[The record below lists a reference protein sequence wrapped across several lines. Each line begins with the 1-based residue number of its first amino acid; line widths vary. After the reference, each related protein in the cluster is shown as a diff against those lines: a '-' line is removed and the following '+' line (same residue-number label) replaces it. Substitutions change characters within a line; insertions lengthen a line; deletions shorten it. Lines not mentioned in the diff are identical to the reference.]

1 MKREKIYA
9 ILMVAIMALASG
21 CGNTEDADK
30 AGTSTAESSAS
41 EIAESGNSDATDRK
55 TVESESSS
63 TDAKDIDSM
72 IVEKDD
78 SELDMKA
85 YHYSME
91 DRTFCDD
98 GEDVFGAV
106 FFDESNLTNYVTT
119 GKVPIYAQNGIRIGY
134 ANEDVDI
141 IVMGTYGDWCRFYL
155 DKDMRYARLSDIEAN
170 AITMDERDAIVEEA
184 NKQAETSVKA
194 ETPVDI
200 TSVEPPVVDNTD
212 TPVAPEPVEEPTTS
226 DKYTPEEAMAV
237 YRSLMEAGGITWNP
251 ALKDGGSWGTGFMYF
266 DKGYP
271 EWAASSSLE
280 SFAIGNHGGASWT
293 EFYFEV
299 TGSDEECVYYTM
311 WAE

>member
-1 MKREKIYA
+1 MNRMKIWA
-9 ILMVAIMALASG
+9 IIMVAIMVLTA
-21 CGNTEDADK
+21 CGNTKEVNNIDTETKESNISEDINSNKTEAV
-30 AGTSTAESSAS
+30 S
-41 EIAESGNSDATDRK
+41 EK
-55 TVESESSS
+55 TVESEIALEDT
-63 TDAKDIDSM
+63 TDVNSM
-72 IVEKDD
+72 ITERDD
-78 SELDMKA
+78 SELNLKS

-91 DRTFCDD
+91 DRTVCDE
-98 GEDVFGAV
+98 GEDVFSSV
-106 FFDESNLTNYVTT
+106 MFDESNSTNYVTT